1 MAQQGRVVAVTGA
14 SGYIGTKLLERLEQE
29 PSIRKLVAFDVA
41 PLPLPVHNIA
51 VYRKSVS
58 EPIEDELN
66 DQSATTLV
74 HLAFNARRGA
84 NRREVAEIHE
94 ENLQTL
100 RSVMASCVSSRV
112 THLIYLSS
120 HLVYGAH
127 SDNPIPIPDD
137 AEMRPSHD
145 FPYAHDKHHCELALE
160 EFARAQNDIKI
171 TVLRSCIVLGNG
183 ADNLTTQTFF
193 HPWMFGVAPYDP
205 PLQFVYDDD
214 LARVISIIIQQ
225 EISGT
230 FNVAGDG
237 VVRLPG
243 DGQDNQE
250 QVNQSATFPGLSA
263 GPNLPGITPAAGS
276 FKRYSGPGP
285 LAHLDEHRKAPQS
298 HRIPVLA
305 HRFGVSNRV
314 HQLRVPFPRTFI
326 KTLFPSKGPTRCML
340 ETYDP
345 ADPTYH

>member
-29 PSIRKLVAFDVA
+29 PSIRKLVAFDLA

-66 DQSATTLV
+66 DQGATTLV

-127 SDNPIPIPDD
+127 IDNPVPIPDD

-193 HPWMFGVAPYDP
+193 HPWMLGVAPYDP

-214 LARVISIIIQQ
+214 LARVMSIIIQQ
-225 EISGT
+225 EIPGT

-237 VVRLPG
+237 VVHYREIAKIIKSRLISLPPFLAYPLV
-243 DGQDNQE
+243 
-250 QVNQSATFPGLSA
+250 QVCRGLLLHREASSDTLDQVRWPILMSTGKLHKATGYRFLHTGLESLTAFTNSAYLYKDP
-263 GPNLPGITPAAGS
+263 LP
-276 FKRYSGPGP
+276 F
-285 LAHLDEHRKAPQS
+285 
-298 HRIPVLA
+298 
-305 HRFGVSNRV
+305 
-314 HQLRVPFPRTFI
+314 
-326 KTLFPSKGPTRCML
+326 
-340 ETYDP
+340 
-345 ADPTYH
+345 